1 MNTGDFAARKWQ
13 RDRRWVEAV
22 CALSASRST
31 ECVLICLLGGVLGV
45 FFAAA
50 AVRWLT
56 TYWLNL
62 PRAEAI
68 HRDVA
73 VLAFA
78 AESRR

>member
-31 ECVLICLLGGVLGV
+31 ECVLICLLGSVRV